1 MKIELDNDNLF
12 KGPGTKK
19 VKKMKKIG
27 PVLDSDTED
36 QAEVKNKPNKVMKI
50 QTKNFRNQS
59 KKVEIKKKVEIQ
71 TAEEETKVV
80 SKSKK
85 LKLKVQTQAE
95 TKFVRK
101 SKFKDEFKIEMQSKP
116 GKNQIVNND

>member
-1 MKIELDNDNLF
+1 MKIRLDDDDLF
-12 KGPGTKK
+12 KGPGAKK
-19 VKKMKKIG
+19 VKKTKKIR

-36 QAEVKNKPNKVMKI
+36 QAEVKKKPSKVMKI

-59 KKVEIKKKVEIQ
+59 KKVKIKKKVEIQ
-71 TAEEETKVV
+71 TAEEETKDV

-95 TKFVRK
+95 T
-101 SKFKDEFKIEMQSKP
+101 
-116 GKNQIVNND
+116 